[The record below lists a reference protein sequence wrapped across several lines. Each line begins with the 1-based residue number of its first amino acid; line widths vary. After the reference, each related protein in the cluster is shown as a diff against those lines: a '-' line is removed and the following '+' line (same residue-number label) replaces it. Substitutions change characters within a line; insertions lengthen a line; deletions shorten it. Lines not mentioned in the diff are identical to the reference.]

1 MEYIQNSKEA
11 IRTSRAGDRC
21 FSKAETMGK
30 KKEIPPGNLF
40 VCAVWKEKE
49 ESEVVWRALKSVIA
63 KARKLSREKVIV
75 ATGYH

>member
-1 MEYIQNSKEA
+1 
-11 IRTSRAGDRC
+11 
-21 FSKAETMGK
+21 MGK

-40 VCAVWKEKE
+40 VCGVWKEKE

-75 ATGYH
+75 ATGYHQSFTKTFGN